1 VVRLLTD
8 AAEAMGAGLDRIR
21 DECGIPSGF
30 PIEVMRAADDAAAQ
44 PVGATHVDRTGRR
57 FATIDPATATDL
69 DQAFAIDAPG
79 TNGADVVLHYAI
91 ADVGW
96 FVRPGDTLDTE
107 AFRRGVTVY
116 LPDDKAPLYPQ
127 LLSEGAASLLP
138 DQDRP
143 AVVFTVRVDEAGA
156 ARLDGVE
163 RARIRSRAKLA
174 YGAVTDADLPDGFA
188 ELFRR
193 IRRAEDARGAPRV
206 EFPEQ
211 EIGRDALG
219 EYQLTFRPRLVSEE
233 QNAAL
238 SLATNL
244 AVAEALYSAG
254 TGLFR
259 VMPEVDARQ
268 HRRLRNSARA
278 FGLDWPAGMSLAQF
292 ERSLP
297 RADPRTSAFLLAMR
311 RAAGGAGYASY
322 REGERPWHSA
332 VAATYAQA
340 TAPLRRLQDRYVIE
354 AALAVVNG
362 RPVPDPVAAAFG
374 ALPAAMARAEQRANK
389 AENMAL
395 ELAEA
400 VVLAGRTGQVFDAVV
415 LDEGDGRDGGW
426 VEIQIA
432 DPAVIVRVAA
442 HHVDP
447 GDSIRVK
454 LISVDVERRHTEFA
468 RIA

>member
-21 DECGIPSGF
+21 DECEIPTGF
-30 PIEVMRAADDAAAQ
+30 PIEVLRAADEAAAR
-44 PVGATHVDRTGRR
+44 PVGGAHVDRTDRP

-69 DQAFAIDAPG
+69 DQAFAIEAPG
-79 TNGADVVLHYAI
+79 TSGADVVLHYAI

-116 LPDDKAPLYPQ
+116 LPDAKAPLYPQ

-138 DQDRP
+138 DVDRP
-143 AVVFTVRVDEAGA
+143 AVVFTVRVDAAGA

-163 RARIRSRAKLA
+163 RACIRSRAKLA
-174 YGAVTDADLPDGFA
+174 YGAVTEADLPDGFA

-211 EIGRDALG
+211 EVGRDALG

-244 AVAEALYSAG
+244 AVAEALFTAG

-259 VMPEVDARQ
+259 VMPEVDERQ

-278 FGLDWPAGMSLAQF
+278 FGLEWPAGISLTEF

-311 RAAGGAGYASY
+311 RAAGGAGYAPY

-332 VAATYAQA
+332 VAATYARA
-340 TAPLRRLQDRYVIE
+340 TAPLRRLQDRHVIE
-354 AALAVVNG
+354 AALAVFNG
-362 RPVPDPVAAAFG
+362 QPVPEPVAAAFD
-374 ALPAAMARAEQRANK
+374 ALPAAMARAEQRANR

-415 LDEGDGRDGGW
+415 LDEGNGRDGGW

-432 DPAVIVRVAA
+432 DPAVIVRVDA
-442 HHVDP
+442 HKVDP

-454 LISVDVERRHTEFA
+454 LISVDVERRRTEFE
-468 RIA
+468 RVS

>member
-1 VVRLLTD
+1 MVRLISD
-8 AAEAMGAGLDRIR
+8 AVEAMGEGLDRIR
-21 DECGIPSGF
+21 EECEIPSGF
-30 PIEVMRAADDAAAQ
+30 PIEVMRAADEAAAQ
-44 PVGATHVDRTGRR
+44 PVGAAHVDRTDRR
-57 FATIDPATATDL
+57 FATIDPATSTDL

-79 TNGADVVLHYAI
+79 TNGGDVVLHYAI

-107 AFRRGVTVY
+107 AFQRGVTVY
-116 LPDDKAPLYPQ
+116 LPDSRAPLYPQ

-156 ARLDGVE
+156 VRLDGVE
-163 RARIRSRAKLA
+163 RARVRSRAKLA
-174 YGAVTDADLPDGFA
+174 YGAVTEADLPDGFA

-211 EIGRDALG
+211 EVGRDALG

-244 AVAEALYSAG
+244 AVADALYAAG

-259 VMPEVDARQ
+259 VMPEVDERQ

-278 FGLDWPAGMSLAQF
+278 FGLDWPTGMSLADF
-292 ERSLP
+292 ERGLP

-311 RAAGGAGYASY
+311 RAAGGAGYAPY

-362 RPVPDPVAAAFG
+362 QPVPEPVAAAFDE
-374 ALPAAMARAEQRANK
+374 LPAVMARSEQRANR
-389 AENMAL
+389 AEKMAL

-400 VVLAGRTGQVFDAVV
+400 VVLAGRTGQVFEAVV
-415 LDEGDGRDGGW
+415 LDEGNGRDGGW

-432 DPAVIVRVAA
+432 EPAVIVRVDARK
-442 HHVDP
+442 VDP

-454 LISVDVERRHTEFA
+454 LISVDVERRHTEFE
-468 RIA
+468 RVS